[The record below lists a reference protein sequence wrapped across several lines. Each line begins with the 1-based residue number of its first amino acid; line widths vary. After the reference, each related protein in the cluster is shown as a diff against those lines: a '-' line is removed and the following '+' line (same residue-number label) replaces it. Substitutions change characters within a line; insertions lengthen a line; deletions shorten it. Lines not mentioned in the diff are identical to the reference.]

1 MPVRIAVDAMGGDA
15 APAVVVEGAVLA
27 AREHPERIQVL
38 LVGQEE
44 AVRAQL
50 AQHDTQG
57 LAIQVVP
64 AADVIAMGESP
75 ASAVKQKQQSSI
87 HVGLGAHKKGMADAF
102 ASAGNTGAVMAAA
115 LFIMGRLPGVAR
127 PAVIGFFP
135 TTRSYSIVLDIGTNV
150 DCRPEH
156 LVQFARMGSIYARHV
171 VRRENPTV
179 GLVNIGEEPGK
190 GNEQAKAAYELLKS
204 EAGLNF
210 LGNIEGR
217 DILHHAADVVVCD
230 GFVGNVM
237 LKLGESVATALVQ
250 MVGREMAEQ
259 GLSDEQKGLVGRI
272 LGSVK
277 RRFDYEE
284 YGGAT
289 LLGVDGNVLIGH
301 GGSSAR
307 AIKRM
312 IETAADVAERGVR
325 ESIAAAFGARDEAT
339 A

>member
-1 MPVRIAVDAMGGDA
+1 
-15 APAVVVEGAVLA
+15 
-27 AREHPERIQVL
+27 
-38 LVGQEE
+38 EE

-171 VRRENPTV
+171 ARRENPSV
-179 GLVNIGEEPGK
+179 GLVNVGEEPGK
-190 GNEQAKAAYELLKS
+190 GNEQVRRAYELLQA
-204 EAGLNF
+204 EPGLNF
-210 LGNIEGR
+210 RGNIEGR
-217 DILHHAADVVVCD
+217 DIFHHAVDV
-230 GFVGNVM
+230 
-237 LKLGESVATALVQ
+237 
-250 MVGREMAEQ
+250 
-259 GLSDEQKGLVGRI
+259 
-272 LGSVK
+272 
-277 RRFDYEE
+277 
-284 YGGAT
+284 
-289 LLGVDGNVLIGH
+289 
-301 GGSSAR
+301 
-307 AIKRM
+307 
-312 IETAADVAERGVR
+312 
-325 ESIAAAFGARDEAT
+325 
-339 A
+339 